1 MDCYVCGYPLPEG
14 ANFCPNCG
22 RNRHA
27 APSVPETELLPL
39 DPVPEEEAILPEQEA
54 PEMPG
59 SEPEETNSEREL
71 TPEAPAPE
79 FPEEPAEQE
88 PPRKKRRPLL
98 VPGLILAGM
107 FLGGLVCFFLFP
119 YQTVHS
125 ADPSTPAVRDPEN
138 PALPSLPGNGS
149 DSSQSRSEDFVPA
162 DERCF
167 ELREDGLRFLPEKY
181 DGGKVLVIPNEIG
194 GVTVTAIADYGF
206 ADLEDITTVI
216 LPDGREAIG
225 AYAFAGCG
233 DLRGVYIPSG
243 VNSIGAN
250 AFEWCVSLE
259 SISISTGV
267 KSIGTDAFDGCA
279 SLMYIFYSGA
289 FEDWVALYNEYITPF
304 TYVICMDGDYYH
316 GAYTP

>member
-1 MDCYVCGYPLPEG
+1 M
-14 ANFCPNCG
+14 
-22 RNRHA
+22 
-27 APSVPETELLPL
+27 
-39 DPVPEEEAILPEQEA
+39 
-54 PEMPG
+54 
-59 SEPEETNSEREL
+59 
-71 TPEAPAPE
+71 
-79 FPEEPAEQE
+79 
-88 PPRKKRRPLL
+88 
-98 VPGLILAGM
+98 
-107 FLGGLVCFFLFP
+107 
-119 YQTVHS
+119 
-125 ADPSTPAVRDPEN
+125 
-138 PALPSLPGNGS
+138 
-149 DSSQSRSEDFVPA
+149 
-162 DERCF
+162 
-167 ELREDGLRFLPEKY
+167 
-181 DGGKVLVIPNEIG
+181 
-194 GVTVTAIADYGF
+194 
-206 ADLEDITTVI
+206 EDITTVI
-216 LPDGREAIG
+216 LPDGLEAIG